1 MARTADAYAP
11 GPPETSVRALAG
23 CHAGASF
30 VTVRGMSDLTAPQ
43 TGHRP
48 RTGWGWFV
56 ALGIAQIVLGVIAW
70 FDVIAFTIAGVVF
83 IGALLLVAG
92 VFQII
97 HAFMDRAWGAFILD
111 LLVGVLYVIGG
122 FLLMAEPVQ
131 GSVVITILVA
141 AALIIGGILRI
152 VMSLQHR
159 HMAGW
164 GMMLASGII
173 SLLVGLMLYLTL
185 PWSGLWVVGTLIA
198 VELIVHGVSWLQFG
212 LTLRR
217 TA

>member
-1 MARTADAYAP
+1 
-11 GPPETSVRALAG
+11 VG
-23 CHAGASF
+23 CHTSAEF
-30 VTVRGMSDLTAPQ
+30 VTVNTMSDITASNAAP
-43 TGHRP
+43 RP
-48 RTGWGWFV
+48 RTRWGWFV

-83 IGALLLVAG
+83 IGAMLVVAG
-92 VFQII
+92 VFQVV
-97 HAFMDRAWGAFILD
+97 HAFMDRDWRAFILD

-131 GSVVITILVA
+131 GSLVITILVA
-141 AALIIGGILRI
+141 IALIIGGILRI
-152 VMSLQHR
+152 VMSIQHR

-164 GMMLASGII
+164 IMMFVSGLI
-173 SLLVGLMLYLTL
+173 SLLVGVMLYLTL